1 MGKSMEVFVGRSIIY
16 KWFMMVFN
24 NMVYPIINL
33 PLYRGW
39 FYKLFMVVLGMVYYW
54 VYHID

>member
-1 MGKSMEVFVGRSIIY
+1 MEVFVGRSIIY